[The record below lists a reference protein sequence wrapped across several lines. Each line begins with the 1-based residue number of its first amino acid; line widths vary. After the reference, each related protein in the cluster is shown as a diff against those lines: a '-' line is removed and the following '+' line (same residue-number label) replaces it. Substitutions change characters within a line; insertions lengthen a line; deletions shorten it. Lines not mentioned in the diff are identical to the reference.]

1 MLLLILIKRGGN
13 CDGDMEKIFDR
24 MLQIFCI
31 LRIIIIRNG
40 SDQTTEDDVLNAVL
54 KKNRQ
59 SVVCRPRRAFQ
70 LRRATGLE
78 REVLI
83 EIV

>member
-1 MLLLILIKRGGN
+1 MGTWKKIL
-13 CDGDMEKIFDR
+13 DR

-40 SDQTTEDDVLNAVL
+40 SDQTAEDDVLNAVL
-54 KKNRQ
+54 KKDQQN
-59 SVVCRPRRAFQ
+59 VACRPQCAFQ
-70 LRRATGLE
+70 ARRATELE
-78 REVLI
+78 RKVLM

>member
-1 MLLLILIKRGGN
+1 MGIWKKIL
-13 CDGDMEKIFDR
+13 DR

-40 SDQTTEDDVLNAVL
+40 SDQTEEDDVL
-54 KKNRQ
+54 KKDRQ
-59 SVVCRPRRAFQ
+59 NVACRPQRDFQ
-70 LRRATGLE
+70 VRRATGLE
-78 REVLI
+78 REVLM